1 MASIVS
7 VEQIKGLAAGSTPNT
22 ISIPVGQTLH
32 APGHVIQ
39 VQSTHSTTGVTTTA
53 QETDIVSVAIT
64 PKFATSKIL
73 IQGHVSTVSN
83 VNHIM
88 VRLYRDSTHIGYG
101 TGSTMSGII
110 SSELDNNNFGNNG
123 NASFGAGGV
132 SYLDSP
138 ATSSAITYKFTLYQ
152 PGSGQ
157 ALYINRSPSGY
168 QGASS
173 NLTVM
178 EIAQ

>member
-1 MASIVS
+1 MVAT
-7 VEQIKGLAAGSTPNT
+7 IKVGKIAAATGTTVNIES
-22 ISIPVGQTLH
+22 GHTLH
-32 APGHVIQ
+32 QPGQVIQ
-39 VQSTHSTTGVTTTA
+39 VASGHSITSSSTTA

-110 SSELDNNNFGNNG
+110 SSELDNNNFGSNG

-152 PGSGQ
+152 PGPGST
-157 ALYINRSPSGY
+157 LYINRSPSGY

-173 NLTVM
+173 NITAL